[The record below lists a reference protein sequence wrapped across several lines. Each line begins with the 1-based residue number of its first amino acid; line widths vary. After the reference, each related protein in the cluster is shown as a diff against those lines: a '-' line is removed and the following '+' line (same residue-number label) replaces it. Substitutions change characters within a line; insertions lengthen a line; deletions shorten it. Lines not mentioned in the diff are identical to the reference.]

1 MTRKLLLGVSVFWTA
16 LSSAAAADD
25 AKVFHVVVQRLK
37 TVDGL
42 VIGELSVNGKKLGPC
57 YENDDKKIPAG
68 TYKGVVRTTSMRHH
82 AQGPGGKMDNS
93 GDFLLEVAGVPKRS
107 DILFHAG
114 NKKEH
119 SLGCIL
125 CGPITKDPESGA
137 RLAPEPLKQL
147 RLQFFGTDTPTGKPD
162 KAIKI
167 EVRDP

>member
-1 MTRKLLLGVSVFWTA
+1 MLRLILVTVFA
-16 LSSAAAADD
+16 CPLFAAPAPAADD
-25 AKVFHVVVQRLK
+25 TKVFHVVVQRLK
-37 TVDGL
+37 TDDGL
-42 VIGELSVNGKKLGPC
+42 VIGELSVNGKKLGTC

-68 TYKGVVRTTSMRHH
+68 TYKGVVRTTSMRQH
-82 AQGPGGKMDNS
+82 AQGPGGKMGNS

-125 CGPITKDPESGA
+125 CGPVRTDPKTGD
-137 RLAPEPLKQL
+137 RLAPEVL
-147 RLQFFGTDTPTGKPD
+147 RQMRLMYFGTDTPDGKPD
-162 KAIKI
+162 KEIKI